1 MASGFKTAVLGL
13 DAKQV
18 DETIARMK
26 REHEEI
32 LAEKDERFMDLRDRC
47 NKLQEQL
54 DRYQRQERSIA
65 SAVIDAHN
73 KAAEILASA
82 QREAQAERERAQA
95 RIDELLSEERGLKE
109 RLEANIQQERRDL
122 DARWGRIHGE
132 GDAASAPR
140 IVPQAKATQEE
151 VQPLGA

>member
-32 LAEKDERFMDLRDRC
+32 LAEKDERFVDMRDRC
-47 NKLQEQL
+47 SKLQEQL
-54 DRYQRQERSIA
+54 ERYQRQERSIA

-82 QREAQAERERAQA
+82 QREAQAEQERAQA
-95 RIDELLSEERGLKE
+95 RIDELLTQERELKA
-109 RLEANIQQERRDL
+109 RLESAIQQERRDL
-122 DARWGRIHGE
+122 DERWGRIHGD
-132 GDAASAPR
+132 GDLAPAARGMA
-140 IVPQAKATQEE
+140 QAKATQE
-151 VQPLGA
+151 VAQPLGA